1 MRGPEFLN
9 LTGARRTPYIAQSE
23 AAECGLACI
32 AMVAAFHGYETD
44 LGTLRQRF
52 SFSLKGATLK
62 QLMEVAEAIGFNSR
76 PLRGEIEDLAE
87 VQLPAVL
94 HWDLNHFV
102 VLTKVSKGFG
112 GERYHIHDPGRGA
125 LVVGREELSRRFTGI
140 VLELLKSETFR
151 PVIEQN
157 KLKITQL
164 WTSMNGLWPSLRQ
177 IFLLSLVL
185 QLAALAAPFYMQI
198 AIDTVF
204 PSFDAGL
211 LKVLALGF
219 AGLAVIQFATSW
231 TRSLVLLTL
240 NNALSYQVI
249 VNLFRHLV
257 RLPLPWFEKRHVGDI
272 ISRFGS
278 TQPITTL
285 LSQGLIASLIDGIM
299 ALITLSLMFVYA
311 PVLSLLAI
319 GALLAYIGL
328 RLAFLQAMKL
338 RNVNVITANAQE
350 SSTFIETIRGIAAIK
365 AFGQEAN
372 RQRLWQK
379 KKAEAVNANIKL
391 GRLTAGFEA
400 GNQLVVGL
408 ENVLFVYQAIGMA
421 FDAKITVGMIFAYQA
436 YKRQFLDAGIR
447 LVEQAINYNL
457 LQVHLSRISDIAL
470 SKPELLVNANVGR
483 QDERPNQHHI
493 PSIELR
499 NVRFSYGV
507 GEPQILRGVNLRIE
521 PGESVALVGP
531 SGGGKTTLMK
541 IMMGLLKP
549 TYGEVLID
557 GQSLETYGIARWR
570 AQIGS
575 VAQDDQLFA
584 GTIAENIS
592 FFDSE
597 PDMARIEEAAR
608 TACIA
613 EDIDRFPMRY
623 QTLVGD
629 MGSVFSGGQKQRIL
643 LARAVYGRPSAIF
656 FDEGTSHLDN
666 QKQEEVLAAIH
677 RLKVL
682 GVMVAHRSSA
692 LAHCCRVI
700 PVLGGIVGGE
710 FPLNS
715 SGSSTTIAP
724 PMHNGPD

>member
-1 MRGPEFLN
+1 MQGPEFLN

-52 SFSLKGATLK
+52 AFSLKGATLK
-62 QLMEVAEAIGFNSR
+62 QLMEVAEAIGFNTR

-102 VLTKVSKGFG
+102 VLTRVSKGFG

-125 LVVGREELSRRFTGI
+125 LVVSREELSRRFTGI

-157 KLKITQL
+157 KFRITQL

-219 AGLAVIQFATSW
+219 AGLALIQFATGW

-285 LSQGLIASLIDGIM
+285 LSQGLIAALIDGIM

-391 GRLTAGFEA
+391 GRLTAGFDA

-408 ENVLFVYQAIGMA
+408 ENVLFVYLAIGMA
-421 FDAKITVGMIFAYQA
+421 FDAKITVGMIFAYQS

-470 SKPELLVNANVGR
+470 SKPENLAITHAGYGDAGKR
-483 QDERPNQHHI
+483 HI

-507 GEPQILRGVNLRIE
+507 GEPEILKGINLRIE

-541 IMMGLLKP
+541 IMMGLLQP

-557 GQSLETYGIARWR
+557 GQPLEAYGIARWR

-584 GTIAENIS
+584 GTIAENIA
-592 FFDSE
+592 FFDPE

-613 EDIDRFPMRY
+613 DDIDRLPMRY

-643 LARAVYGRPSAIF
+643 LARAVYSQPAALF
-656 FDEGTSHLDN
+656 FDEGTSHLDERN
-666 QKQEEVLAAIH
+666 QEEVLAAIH
-677 RLKVL
+677 RLDVL
-682 GVMVAHRSSA
+682 AVMVAHRSSA
-692 LAHCCRVI
+692 LAHCNRAV
-700 PVLGGIVGGE
+700 PVFDGFVGKE
-710 FPLNS
+710 LLLN
-715 SGSSTTIAP
+715 
-724 PMHNGPD
+724 

>member
-1 MRGPEFLN
+1 MQGPEFLN

-62 QLMEVAEAIGFNSR
+62 QLMGVAEAIGFNSR

-102 VLTKVSKGFG
+102 VLTKIGSGLT
-112 GERYHIHDPGRGA
+112 GERYHIHDPARGA
-125 LVVGREELSRRFTGI
+125 LTLGRDEVSRRFTG
-140 VLELLKSETFR
+140 VLLELLKSETFR
-151 PVIEQN
+151 PAMEKN
-157 KLKITQL
+157 RLKITQL
-164 WTSMNGLWPSLRQ
+164 WTQMSGLLPNLNQ
-177 IFLLSLVL
+177 IFWLSLVL
-185 QLAALAAPFYMQI
+185 QLLALAAPFYMQI

-219 AGLAVIQFATSW
+219 AGLALIQFATSW

-278 TQPITTL
+278 TQPITAL
-285 LSQGLIASLIDGIM
+285 LSQGLIAALIDGIM

-350 SSTFIETIRGIAAIK
+350 NSTFIETIRGIAAIK

-391 GRLTAGFEA
+391 GRLTAGFDA

-408 ENVLFVYQAIGMA
+408 ENVLFVYLAIGMA

-470 SKPELLVNANVGR
+470 SKPENLAITHAGHDDAAKR
-483 QDERPNQHHI
+483 HI

-507 GEPQILRGVNLRIE
+507 GEPEILKGISLKIE

-541 IMMGLLKP
+541 IMMGLLQP
-549 TYGEVLID
+549 SYGEVLID
-557 GQSLETYGIARWR
+557 GQPLEAYGIARWR

-584 GTIAENIS
+584 GTIAENIA
-592 FFDSE
+592 FFDPE

-608 TACIA
+608 TACVA
-613 EDIDRFPMRY
+613 DDIDRLPMRY

-629 MGSVFSGGQKQRIL
+629 MGSVFSGGQRQRIL
-643 LARAVYGRPSAIF
+643 LARAVYARPPVLF
-656 FDEGTSHLDN
+656 LDEGTSHLDEDV
-666 QKQEEVLAAIH
+666 QSEAVAAIG
-677 RLKVL
+677 RINALV
-682 GVMVAHRSSA
+682 VMVAHRRSA
-692 LAHCCRVI
+692 TVNCRNI
-700 PVLGGIVGGE
+700 I
-710 FPLNS
+710 
-715 SGSSTTIAP
+715 TI
-724 PMHNGPD
+724 HNGCIKSRIQTK

>member
-1 MRGPEFLN
+1 MQGPEFLN

-391 GRLTAGFEA
+391 GRLTAGFDA

-408 ENVLFVYQAIGMA
+408 ENVLFVYLAIGMA
-421 FDAKITVGMIFAYQA
+421 FDAKITVGMIFAYQS

-457 LQVHLSRISDIAL
+457 LQVHLARISDIAL
-470 SKPELLVNANVGR
+470 SKPENLAIMHAGHEDAGKR
-483 QDERPNQHHI
+483 HI

-507 GEPQILRGVNLRIE
+507 GEPEILKGINLRIE

-557 GQSLETYGIARWR
+557 GQPLEAYGIARWR

-592 FFDSE
+592 FFDPE
-597 PDMARIEEAAR
+597 PDMARIEQAAR

-613 EDIDRFPMRY
+613 DDIDRLPMRY

-643 LARAVYGRPSAIF
+643 LARAVYGQPAALF
-656 FDEGTSHLDN
+656 FDEGTSQLDERN
-666 QKQEEVLAAIH
+666 QEEVLAAIH
-677 RLKVL
+677 RLDVL
-682 GVMVAHRSSA
+682 AVMVAHRSSA
-692 LAHCCRVI
+692 LAHCSRAL
-700 PVLGGIVGGE
+700 PVFDGFVGKDL
-710 FPLNS
+710 PLNRE
-715 SGSSTTIAP
+715 GEATKEKE
-724 PMHNGPD
+724 NVE